1 MDERWSEQKRK
12 QDLDDLNNERAGR
25 DVGRQ
30 RRFLHD
36 RDPEFTDQKKKE
48 NEQRLSTLMRLLRDP
63 VYAAAYERAT
73 SALNRAQEALD
84 AALLSNAH
92 QTESLEE
99 QLGAMNDSG
108 ARLPD
113 GRLVFRSHDGS
124 LKDAEGHPL
133 RSEAVP
139 ASLSIP
145 LDAPSYEDYAATRD
159 ALTSARA
166 RSKDL
171 AEIQTDVL
179 DPARDRLNDQDNPLS
194 LDELNALEQQ
204 MDDVALSIADGS
216 VHQQFEADRPP
227 EPTPSTEPV
236 DVAALDLPTLR

>member
-1 MDERWSEQKRK
+1 MDEQWSEQKRK

-48 NEQRLSTLMRLLRDP
+48 NEQRLSALMRLLRDP
-63 VYAAAYERAT
+63 IYAAAYERAT

-84 AALLSNAH
+84 AALLGNVL
-92 QTESLEE
+92 QTERFQD
-99 QLGAMNDSG
+99 QLGAMEETA
-108 ARLPD
+108 ARLPS

-124 LKDAEGHPL
+124 LKDAEGRPL
-133 RSEAVP
+133 RSEAGA

-145 LDAPSYEDYAATRD
+145 MEAPSYEDYAATRD

-166 RSKDL
+166 RGKDL
-171 AEIQTDVL
+171 AEIQTDML
-179 DPARDRLNDQDNPLS
+179 DPARDRLNDQDDPLS

-204 MDDVALSIADGS
+204 MDHVALSIADGS
-216 VHQQFEADRPP
+216 VHQQFEADRSP
-227 EPTPSTEPV
+227 EPTPSNEPMDAV
-236 DVAALDLPTLR
+236 PFDLPTLR